1 LVTEH
6 ETYQHIFTFP
16 ADTLFNVLMSSIRVS
31 TSGVS
36 SIYCIA
42 CWTIAVTAC
51 EKKEIPMNK
60 RKERRKK
67 KEKGK
72 SQRTF
77 RYYVNKI
84 GKGFTTQVSLD
95 STFKMMHKLLK
106 T

>member
-1 LVTEH
+1 
-6 ETYQHIFTFP
+6 
-16 ADTLFNVLMSSIRVS
+16 VS
-31 TSGVS
+31 HL
-36 SIYCIA
+36 YIA
-42 CWTIAVTAC
+42 LLAGPSQLQPVK
-51 EKKEIPMNK
+51 KKEIPMNK

-95 STFKMMHKLLK
+95 ATFKMMHKLLK

>member
-1 LVTEH
+1 
-6 ETYQHIFTFP
+6 
-16 ADTLFNVLMSSIRVS
+16 
-31 TSGVS
+31 
-36 SIYCIA
+36 
-42 CWTIAVTAC
+42 
-51 EKKEIPMNK
+51 MNK

-95 STFKMMHKLLK
+95 ATFKMMHKLLK